1 MNVALMGNEA
11 TLVVVARHG
20 NKVIILTATKKMLTE
35 DLVVAG
41 ASVML

>member
-11 TLVVVARHG
+11 TLTVVARDG
-20 NKVIILTATKKMLTE
+20 NEVIILTATKKMLTE
-35 DLVVAG
+35 DHVVAG